1 MKTINKLMPVVVLL
15 VLLVPVVFFF
25 GNPLSYALIY
35 LRGNAYLDD
44 TYPELDV
51 KVSDISYDF
60 KRGGYVAEAAS
71 PTSRDTHFQLY
82 TDWFGNI
89 SADQYHYVASGINTA
104 ERIGRNYRAL
114 ADSILDSGDF
124 PWARSIAYGE
134 LTFQGGNE
142 VGSRELDYGMD
153 FAALELDKAYNIQAL
168 GAAHGRLVL
177 FLHDEQVTVERAAE
191 LLLELKEYLDEK
203 GLTFRGIHFTL
214 CQPLNELGQNTGEQ
228 LQLVDFLYEDIY
240 EEGLIERVA
249 ENRDRSIECWPEA

>member
-1 MKTINKLMPVVVLL
+1 MKGYNKLMVAVLL
-15 VLLVPVVFFF
+15 PVLLLPLTFLF

-35 LRGNAYLDD
+35 FRGNAYLVD

-60 KRGGYVAEAAS
+60 KRGGYVTEAAS

-82 TDWFGNI
+82 TDWLGNI
-89 SADQYHYVASGINTA
+89 SADQYQYVTSGINTA
-104 ERIGRNYRAL
+104 ERIGKDYRAL

-134 LTFQGGNE
+134 LTFRGGNE
-142 VGSRELDYGMD
+142 VDSAELDYGMD
-153 FAALELDKAYNIQAL
+153 FASLELDKAYNIQAL

-177 FLHDEQVTVERAAE
+177 YLHDEQISVERAAE

-203 GLTFRGIHFTL
+203 GLPFHGIHFTL
-214 CQPLNELGQNTGEQ
+214 CQPLNELGQNTGDQ

-240 EEGLIERVA
+240 EEGLTERIA
-249 ENRDRSIECWPEA
+249 EHLAGLAQ

>member
-1 MKTINKLMPVVVLL
+1 MKVIHKLTLAVLL
-15 VLLVPVVFFF
+15 MVLLLPVVFLF

-35 LRGNAYLDD
+35 LRGNAYLED

-60 KRGGYVAEAAS
+60 KRGGYVTEAAS

-89 SADQYHYVASGINTA
+89 SADQYHYVTSGINTA
-104 ERIGRNYRAL
+104 ERIGRDYRAL
-114 ADSILDSGDF
+114 ADSILDSGEF
-124 PWARSIAYGE
+124 PWPQSIAYGE
-134 LTFQGGNE
+134 LTFRGGNE
-142 VGSRELDYGMD
+142 VSSAELDYGMD
-153 FAALELDKAYNIQAL
+153 FASLELDKAYNIQAL

-177 FLHDEQVTVERAAE
+177 YLHDEQISVERAAD

-203 GLTFRGIHFTL
+203 GLPFHGIHFTL
-214 CQPLNELGQNTGEQ
+214 CQPLNDQGQNTGDQ

-240 EEGLIERVA
+240 EEGLTERIA
-249 ENRDRSIECWPEA
+249 EHLAGLAQ